1 MYSFF
6 FENVSEKFVLNG
18 LSEDYKLAKA
28 FHSPNLPFDFV
39 VDNYLFP
46 LNVSIYL

>member
-1 MYSFF
+1 MFVVTINS
-6 FENVSEKFVLNG
+6 SE
-18 LSEDYKLAKA
+18 EYKLAIA